1 MKSGINELSD
11 LNRAVDV
18 CVSGKLKVT
27 SGASSSSAAT
37 AFYNEHKLNLEVQ
50 NDDCSQ
56 KWLSL
61 KATMSR
67 INLQTNKV

>member
-11 LNRAVDV
+11 LIRAADV
-18 CVSGKLKVT
+18 CVSGKLKVM

-37 AFYNEHKLNLEVQ
+37 AFYNEHKLNLEVR

-56 KWLSL
+56 K
-61 KATMSR
+61 
-67 INLQTNKV
+67 